1 MKTIL
6 KIIAILLAVS
16 IVAGGFVLA
25 VNKSLSVSSIGNQHL
40 AINSANGQFTGQ
52 PILRLEGGDRN
63 EVSTSRGLSDI
74 FFMFIEL
81 TGITAIVL
89 LIENL
94 FGIMKNRKLH
104 SPQR

>member
-1 MKTIL
+1 MKIFL
-6 KIIAILLAVS
+6 KIITIVIAAS

-25 VNKSLSVSSIGNQHL
+25 VNKSLDTSSSTTGDQPPTN
-40 AINSANGQFTGQ
+40 AQFTGR
-52 PILRLEGGDRN
+52 PEGGDRN
-63 EVSTSRGLSDI
+63 EASTSRGLAGI
-74 FFMFIEL
+74 FATFIEL

-94 FGIMKNRKLH
+94 FSISKNRNST